1 MISNNIYR
9 LIRDHA
15 EKLKLDLPEGEA
27 AKFVQENDISEEGID
42 AIVRLM
48 GHLCDK
54 KDRTTMNFLL
64 KTSRMPQNNPRT
76 LDNFDFGRLKGPAV
90 KTLQNLRDLRFLY
103 SHQNLIFI
111 GPTGIGK
118 THLALAYGYQCCTQ
132 HKKVYFLTF
141 SELNQKMNEA
151 RLRGRIGSFLNGLT
165 KPACL
170 IIDEVGHCV
179 MDEANTDL
187 FFQIVQ
193 RRSLKDTGS
202 MIMTSNY
209 QPSEWHK
216 FFAEKESLLCSL
228 DRITDN
234 AVISVMQGR
243 SYRGKKREILT
254 CEVASERTAA

>member
-1 MISNNIYR
+1 
-9 LIRDHA
+9 
-15 EKLKLDLPEGEA
+15 
-27 AKFVQENDISEEGID
+27 
-42 AIVRLM
+42 
-48 GHLCDK
+48 
-54 KDRTTMNFLL
+54 
-64 KTSRMPQNNPRT
+64 
-76 LDNFDFGRLKGPAV
+76 
-90 KTLQNLRDLRFLY
+90 
-103 SHQNLIFI
+103 
-111 GPTGIGK
+111 
-118 THLALAYGYQCCTQ
+118 
-132 HKKVYFLTF
+132 
-141 SELNQKMNEA
+141 
-151 RLRGRIGSFLNGLT
+151 
-165 KPACL
+165 
-170 IIDEVGHCV
+170 

-193 RRSLKDTGS
+193 RCSLKDTGS